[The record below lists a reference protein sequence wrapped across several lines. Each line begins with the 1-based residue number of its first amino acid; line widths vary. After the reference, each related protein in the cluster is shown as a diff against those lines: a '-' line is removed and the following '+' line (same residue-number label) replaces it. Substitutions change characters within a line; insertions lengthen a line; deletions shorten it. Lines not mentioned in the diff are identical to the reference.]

1 MKQRAPRSSRD
12 LGGAP
17 AHAVDG
23 PATRHDVR
31 DTLSS
36 SVRQAA
42 QRALLQAAFGLDTA
56 QREAVRQAA
65 PEEEEML
72 QSRHQPGAQSPVQRD
87 IADDEE
93 QTVQG
98 HLFANAAAVQRNGSD
113 EDEPLQ
119 GRSAGSL
126 RGAAAVT
133 AGALPPAL
141 QAGIESL
148 SGVDVSDVRVHA
160 GSSAPAHVGAH
171 AFAQGPHIHLAPG
184 QDRHL
189 PHEAWHVVQQR
200 QGRVMPTALVKGVP
214 VNDDPSLEAEA
225 DLMGERATRHGA
237 SGPTQGQRLP
247 PTAKQ

>member
-12 LGGAP
+12 RGGAP
-17 AHAVDG
+17 AHAVAR
-23 PATRHDVR
+23 PAPRHDVP
-31 DTLSS
+31 DTLSG
-36 SVRQAA
+36 SVRQVA
-42 QRALLQAAFGLDTA
+42 QRVQLQAAFGLDTA
-56 QREAVRQAA
+56 RREAVRQAA

-72 QSRHQPGAQSPVQRD
+72 QSRRLPGAPSPVQRD
-87 IADDEE
+87 IADNEE
-93 QTVQG
+93 QSLQG
-98 HLFANAAAVQRNGSD
+98 HLFASAAALQRTGPD
-113 EDEPLQ
+113 EEEPLQ

-126 RGAAAVT
+126 RAAATVA

-141 QAGIESL
+141 QAGIEGL
-148 SGVDVSDVRVHA
+148 SGVDVSDVCVHA

-200 QGRVMPTALVKGVP
+200 QGRVMPTALVQGVP

-237 SGPTQGQRLP
+237 AGRPRE
-247 PTAKQ
+247 